1 MDNTRGLSRFEQCLL
16 LATRV
21 EPGEGR
27 RVAVLGLQALTLM
40 VAYYLVR
47 PVREALILT
56 EGSAELRSY
65 AVGVQALVLIAL
77 VPLYGALVRRVGVR
91 RVLGILAMIAAL
103 QLVLFC
109 VFGAAGWRIGFAFFV
124 WVGILGVLMVA
135 QFWALATDLLTVESG
150 QRLFGV
156 VATGV
161 AAGAWLGARLASGAF
176 ALLGPCGLMLAS
188 AAMLLV
194 AAMVSR
200 KLVAGFPPHASP
212 DVHASP
218 TVDEAATGRVERL
231 FGGFALIARTPWLAG
246 IAALVV
252 LLNWITSTGEFV
264 LSDWLSGFARTR
276 APGAESAF
284 IGQFMGRYC
293 ASITLLGFLLQLLV
307 VSRTIRFAGL
317 ARALLVTP
325 LAFIAG
331 FLLVGAMPVF
341 AVLQCVLITQKSLD
355 YSLFNTT
362 RSALLLPAD
371 RDAKFQAKTAIDT
384 VFYRLGDLLSTLS
397 VFVGVR
403 LLDGS
408 RGDLL
413 ALAIALSVALTLIA
427 LRVGREYTRRA
438 ASYHRPDTP
447 QGNAHDDHGRE
458 NRAPGQS
465 PVPRPAAGCARADR
479 RARRAT
485 PVSQRRNHLLAG

>member
-1 MDNTRGLSRFEQCLL
+1 MDNTRALSRFEQCLL

-27 RVAVLGLQALTLM
+27 RVATLGLQALTLM

-77 VPLYGALVRRVGVR
+77 VPLYGALVRRAGVR
-91 RVLGILAMIAAL
+91 RVLGILATVAAL

-109 VFGAAGWRIGFAFFV
+109 ALGLAGCRIGFPFFV

-156 VATGV
+156 IATGV
-161 AAGAWLGARLASGAF
+161 AAGAWLGARVAAGAF
-176 ALLGPCGLMLAS
+176 ALVGPYGLMLAS
-188 AAMLLV
+188 AAMLL
-194 AAMVSR
+194 AAALVSR
-200 KLVAGFPPHASP
+200 KLVAGFPAHASP
-212 DVHASP
+212 GVDAPAASRL
-218 TVDEAATGRVERL
+218 EQL
-231 FGGFALIARTPWLAG
+231 FGGFALVARTPWLAG

-264 LSDWLSGFARTR
+264 LSDWLSGFARAQ

-307 VSRTIRFAGL
+307 VSRTIRFVGL

-325 LAFIAG
+325 LAFIVG
-331 FLLVGAMPVF
+331 FLVISAAPVF
-341 AVLQCVLITQKSLD
+341 AVLQCVLITHKSLD

-362 RSALLLPAD
+362 RSALLLPAS
-371 RDAKFQAKTAIDT
+371 RDAKFQARTAIDT

-403 LLDGS
+403 LLGGS
-408 RGDLL
+408 RGELL
-413 ALAIALSVALTLIA
+413 GLVLALSVALTLVA
-427 LRVGREYTRRA
+427 LRVGREYARRA
-438 ASYHRPDTP
+438 ASYHRPVALR
-447 QGNAHDDHGRE
+447 GNAHDDHGRE
-458 NRAPGQS
+458 DRATGQS
-465 PVPRPAAGCARADR
+465 ALPRPAAGCARADW
-479 RARRAT
+479 RARRAA
-485 PVSQRRNHLLAG
+485 PVPRRRDHLLAG